1 MAAGEPKMQR
11 RENRGGAPDPIGYIV
26 DLALFGCNA
35 GCPKKSFL
43 EADALLVPKNNI
55 FSYEN

>member
-11 RENRGGAPDPIGYIV
+11 RENRGGAPDLIGYIV

-35 GCPKKSFL
+35 GCP
-43 EADALLVPKNNI
+43 
-55 FSYEN
+55 